1 MVLMKYS
8 SLYFML
14 LIQKIITLHLQ
25 KIIRY
30 MSCILNIETATP
42 VCSVVVSNNGEIVF
56 ERENTDGPSHASL
69 LGVFVAEAVAKVRE
83 MGLTLDAISVS
94 CGPGSYTGLR
104 IGVSEAK
111 GLCYGLA
118 IPLIAIK
125 TPLIMAQKVLETES
139 VEEDALLCPMI
150 DARRMEVYAALYDNK
165 LNVVRDI
172 AADIVDGDSYQEYL
186 SEAKVLFFGN
196 GADKCKEALVSN
208 NAHFLEGV
216 YPSAKYMVRLSE
228 EAYNT
233 QQFVDT
239 AYFEPFYLKDFVAT
253 TPKKNIF

>member
-1 MVLMKYS
+1 
-8 SLYFML
+8 
-14 LIQKIITLHLQ
+14 
-25 KIIRY
+25 

-42 VCSVVVSNNGEIVF
+42 VCSVTVSNNGEIVF

-69 LGVFVAEAVAKVRE
+69 LGVFVADAMAEVRAK
-83 MGLTLDAISVS
+83 GYTLDAVSVS

-111 GLCYGLA
+111 GLCYGLG

-125 TPLIMAQKVLETES
+125 TPQIMAQKVMETEE
-139 VEEDALLCPMI
+139 VGKDTLLCPMI
-150 DARRMEVYAALYDNK
+150 DARRMEVYAALYDGN

-172 AADIVDGDSYQEYL
+172 AADIVDANSYQEYL
-186 SEAKVLFFGN
+186 SKSKVLFFGN
-196 GADKCKEALVSN
+196 GADKCNDAIQHS
-208 NAHFLEGV
+208 NAHFLKGV
-216 YPSAKYMVRLSE
+216 YPSARYMARLSE
-228 EAYNT
+228 EAFAAR
-233 QQFVDT
+233 QFVDT

>member
-1 MVLMKYS
+1 
-8 SLYFML
+8 
-14 LIQKIITLHLQ
+14 
-25 KIIRY
+25 

-42 VCSVVVSNNGEIVF
+42 VCSVAVSNNGKIVF

-69 LGVFVAEAVAKVRE
+69 LGVFVADAIAEVRAK
-83 MGLTLDAISVS
+83 GYTLDAVSVS

-111 GLCYGLA
+111 GLCYGFG

-125 TPLIMAQKVLETES
+125 TPLVIAQKVIETET
-139 VEEDALLCPMI
+139 VDEDTLLCPMI
-150 DARRMEVYAALYDNK
+150 DARRMEVYAALYDRN
-165 LNVVRDI
+165 LTVVRDI

-186 SEAKVLFFGN
+186 SESNVLFFGN
-196 GADKCKEALVSN
+196 GADKCDDAIVSS
-208 NAHFLEGV
+208 NAHFLKGV
-216 YPSAKYMVRLSE
+216 YPSARYMVSLSE
-228 EAYNT
+228 KAYAA
-233 QQFVDT
+233 QQFVDV

>member
-1 MVLMKYS
+1 
-8 SLYFML
+8 
-14 LIQKIITLHLQ
+14 
-25 KIIRY
+25 

-42 VCSVVVSNNGEIVF
+42 VCSVVVSNKGEIVF

-69 LGVFVAEAVAKVRE
+69 LGVFVAEAIAEIRAKDY
-83 MGLTLDAISVS
+83 TLDAVSVS

-111 GLCYGLA
+111 GLCYGFG

-125 TPLIMAQKVLETES
+125 TPLIMAQKVIETE
-139 VEEDALLCPMI
+139 VVDTETLLCPMI
-150 DARRMEVYAALYDNK
+150 DARRMEVYAALYDKK
-165 LNVVRDI
+165 LNVIRDI
-172 AADIVDGDSYQEYL
+172 AADIVDSNSYEEYL
-186 SEAKVLFFGN
+186 SKSKVLFFGN
-196 GADKCKEALVSN
+196 GADKCKHAIINN
-208 NAHFLEGV
+208 NAHFLENI

-228 EAYNT
+228 EAYNA